1 MYADKAIAL
10 AMPLMMCYL
19 VYYIIWVSMSKR
31 NSGQSSPGGLP
42 TLNSKAAVD
51 LTEDDE
57 KHTVAWPDP
66 AATAAAIR
74 QMGVSSSPIRP
85 VRSTWR
91 ERTQMQLAAKP
102 ARQKFA
108 ELVESMLLSAVIA
121 SLTALAAVVVLMLRD
136 QPPSEQMASYLWLAA
151 VGTLGSWAVLIP
163 SKFFEGKL
171 EDHAPIRISLLLL
184 GTLVG
189 AAAWALGDVL
199 MLKMP
204 GWQEPV
210 DVGVGL
216 ITNKILG
223 WPKGTTGGNAS
234 LAIYVAY
241 FSFLFLVP
249 RWWRQADYT
258 RSSRLSLWTAIAC
271 AGWAWVLHMFWW
283 FPQPLG
289 MMAAGVIALSVQLA
303 SPWMPPSKR
312 RAISAGPE
320 PTAI

>member
-31 NSGQSSPGGLP
+31 TNAQSSPGGLP
-42 TLNSKAAVD
+42 THNSKAAVD

-85 VRSTWR
+85 VRSTWH
-91 ERTQMQLAAKP
+91 ERTQMQLASKP

-189 AAAWALGDVL
+189 AAAW
-199 MLKMP
+199 
-204 GWQEPV
+204 
-210 DVGVGL
+210 
-216 ITNKILG
+216 
-223 WPKGTTGGNAS
+223 
-234 LAIYVAY
+234 
-241 FSFLFLVP
+241 
-249 RWWRQADYT
+249 
-258 RSSRLSLWTAIAC
+258 C
-271 AGWAWVLHMFWW
+271 
-283 FPQPLG
+283 
-289 MMAAGVIALSVQLA
+289 
-303 SPWMPPSKR
+303 
-312 RAISAGPE
+312 SAMCSC
-320 PTAI
+320 